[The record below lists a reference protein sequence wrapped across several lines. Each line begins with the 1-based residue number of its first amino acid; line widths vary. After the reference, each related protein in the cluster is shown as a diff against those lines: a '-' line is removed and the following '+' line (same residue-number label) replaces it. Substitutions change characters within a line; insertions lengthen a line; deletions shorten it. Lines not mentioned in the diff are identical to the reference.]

1 MMMGPMKKKMV
12 TVGVISFLLP
22 TVIAGVF
29 FMKYRSDKE
38 AEIAA
43 LAEET
48 AVVQRYVFSGDLPV
62 NHIIGQ
68 DDIKLVGVK
77 EASVPLD
84 AYSIAPMNEIES
96 ILGSPIGRKLK
107 IPVFDKTIV
116 AESMFYTEDDVV
128 NRDDRKKEFN
138 MITLPSDLVEGD
150 YIDIRMIHPTGQ
162 DYLVVSAKEVL
173 QLGVNAETNT
183 VFLELNEDELVRLSA
198 AIIES
203 YIADSIHLYA
213 VKYVNSKQQLFE
225 EEKVDFV
232 EKYEVAIQ
240 ELISGDYDMMIAEGI
255 ANGQLIQNESGD
267 VLPATSG
274 DTMPIPKTVFDFTI
288 EQIATQA
295 GLDLEIAKRIQEAN
309 GDVSGDTTGKKD
321 ELLLT
326 YFSNQTK
333 VISEPLVA
341 NYPIKEDIYTLIQ
354 RNPNILETIKQKY
367 NVEQLILEREGLIN
381 TDVFKPKEDDYGYGF
396 SITGE
401 EEMEE
406 DETALGNI
414 VTNLDKEIETQ
425 KEERKEFLQ
434 NLIRNNIAGY

>member
-48 AVVQRYVFSGDLPV
+48 AVVQKYVFSGDFPV
-62 NHIIGQ
+62 NHIIGK

-77 EASVPLD
+77 EASSPLD
-84 AYSIAPMNEIES
+84 AYSIAPTNDLES

-116 AESMFYTEDDVV
+116 TESMFYTEDDIV

-173 QLGVNAETNT
+173 QLGINAETNT
-183 VFLELNEDELVRLSA
+183 VFLELNEEELIRLSA

-203 YIADSIHLYA
+203 YIQDSIHIYA
-213 VKYVNSKQQLFE
+213 VKYVNSNQQNHSLF
-225 EEKVDFV
+225 
-232 EKYEVAIQ
+232 
-240 ELISGDYDMMIAEGI
+240 
-255 ANGQLIQNESGD
+255 
-267 VLPATSG
+267 
-274 DTMPIPKTVFDFTI
+274 
-288 EQIATQA
+288 
-295 GLDLEIAKRIQEAN
+295 
-309 GDVSGDTTGKKD
+309 
-321 ELLLT
+321 
-326 YFSNQTK
+326 
-333 VISEPLVA
+333 
-341 NYPIKEDIYTLIQ
+341 
-354 RNPNILETIKQKY
+354 
-367 NVEQLILEREGLIN
+367 
-381 TDVFKPKEDDYGYGF
+381 
-396 SITGE
+396 
-401 EEMEE
+401 
-406 DETALGNI
+406 
-414 VTNLDKEIETQ
+414 
-425 KEERKEFLQ
+425 
-434 NLIRNNIAGY
+434 